1 MYSLKALVALTVL
14 ADASL
19 AQTYLHPV
27 DCSKSIDILNQI
39 APTLPAK
46 LQSAYGAYHSMEPNA
61 EILLKDPAKYVRDTC
76 DFVVKL
82 PTEVLSDFQEYGHS
96 LLQFAST
103 EIQSYDEIITKCI
116 TTGTAAASVTSYLH
130 SIVSAPD
137 ALCKPTSSAASNGTA
152 SITPYPTSSSTPTNG
167 TSGVPSTSIPV
178 AAAARPTGAL
188 LGAAAAMGGLLGAVA
203 LL

>member
-1 MYSLKALVALTVL
+1 MYSSTALVALTVL
-14 ADASL
+14 ADVSL
-19 AQTYLHPV
+19 AQTYLNPV
-27 DCSKSIDILNQI
+27 ECTKSIDILNEI

-46 LQSAYGAYHSMEPNA
+46 LEDAYGAYHAMEPNA

-76 DFVVKL
+76 SFVLKL
-82 PTEVLSDFQEYGHS
+82 DAAVLPDFQEYGHS

-103 EIQSYDEIITKCI
+103 EISSYDAIITKCI
-116 TTGTAAASVTSYLH
+116 TTGAAAASITSYLH

-137 ALCKPTSSAASNGTA
+137 ALCKPTSTPAANGTA
-152 SITPYPTSSSTPTNG
+152 SITPYPTPTNG
-167 TSGVPSTSIPV
+167 TGGGIPGTSVPV

-203 LL
+203 ML